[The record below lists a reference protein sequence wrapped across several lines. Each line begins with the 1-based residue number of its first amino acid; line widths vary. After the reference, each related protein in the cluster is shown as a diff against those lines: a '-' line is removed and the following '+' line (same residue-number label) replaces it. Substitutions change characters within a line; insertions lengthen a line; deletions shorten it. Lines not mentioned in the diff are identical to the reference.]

1 MPLTEYFDIQA
12 QAASALGES
21 LDTLR
26 EAKRQGC
33 PAFRS
38 GRVYRKELIG
48 WLATHRQASGLADD
62 PTRLRHR
69 RLKVDTERAEWEFE
83 RQRDR
88 HLPVSQFE
96 KALAAM
102 LTAFNTGLSNFAG
115 RVNPRLQGLDF
126 DARTEVLEDEIDILR
141 RSLAQCDYLE
151 EEPKPIITPPAAG
164 AHGPRKKAA
173 TKRRG
178 KGTVAKARAKKTRG
192 PRKPRRKTSVQR

>member
-1 MPLTEYFDIQA
+1 MPLTEYFDSQA

-115 RVNPRLQGLDF
+115 RVKSPRQRS
-126 DARTEVLEDEIDILR
+126 ARTGRE
-141 RSLAQCDYLE
+141 
-151 EEPKPIITPPAAG
+151 
-164 AHGPRKKAA
+164 
-173 TKRRG
+173 KRRQRNDA
-178 KGTVAKARAKKTRG
+178 AKAPPQRRV
-192 PRKPRRKTSVQR
+192 RRKLAVPASRGAKLLCNGSARNFKCDTACRI